1 MSISIQ
7 DCARCHR
14 PVPDQVSDEFLSW
27 EALDETGEQLICPRC
42 LTPSQERAVA
52 GDGHATGETAAGIA
66 PSHDGDLRDKVAAD
80 LRDKVAADL
89 RDKMAAEL
97 SDKVAAEVSAILS
110 DTVAVELSDT
120 VAGEVSDT
128 VAGLEELGGMSASRF
143 KAIAGGEEPNN
154 GELEEL
160 GYIFV
165 QLMRSL
171 KE

>member
-1 MSISIQ
+1 MSISTQ

-14 PVPDQVSDEFLSW
+14 PVPDQVSDELLSW
-27 EALDETGEQLICPRC
+27 EALDETREQLVCPRC
-42 LTPSQERAVA
+42 LTGSQERAVA
-52 GDGHATGETAAGIA
+52 GDSDATGEGATAVA
-66 PSHDGDLRDKVAAD
+66 PSHDGDLRDKVAAG
-80 LRDKVAADL
+80 
-89 RDKMAAEL
+89 L
-97 SDKVAAEVSAILS
+97 SDKVAAILS
-110 DTVAVELSDT
+110 DTVAVEL
-120 VAGEVSDT
+120 SDT

-143 KAIAGGEEPNN
+143 KAVADGEEPSN

>member
-1 MSISIQ
+1 MSISTQ
-7 DCARCHR
+7 ACARCHR

-27 EALDETGEQLICPRC
+27 ETLDETGEQLICPRC
-42 LTPSQERAVA
+42 LTPRQERAVA
-52 GDGHATGETAAGIA
+52 GEGDTTGETAAAVA
-66 PSHDGDLRDKVAAD
+66 PSNDGDLRDKMAAD
-80 LRDKVAADL
+80 LRDKVAA
-89 RDKMAAEL
+89 EV
-97 SDKVAAEVSAILS
+97 SDKVAAILS

-120 VAGEVSDT
+120 VAVEVSDT

-143 KAIAGGEEPNN
+143 KAIADGEEPSN

>member
-1 MSISIQ
+1 MSISTQ

-27 EALDETGEQLICPRC
+27 ETLDETGEQLICPRC
-42 LTPSQERAVA
+42 LTPGQERAVA
-52 GDGHATGETAAGIA
+52 GDGDATGETAAAVA
-66 PSHDGDLRDKVAAD
+66 PSQDGDLRDKVAAG
-80 LRDKVAADL
+80 L
-89 RDKMAAEL
+89 RDKMAAGL
-97 SDKVAAEVSAILS
+97 SEKVAAEVSDKVAAILS

-120 VAGEVSDT
+120 VAVEVSDT
-128 VAGLEELGGMSASRF
+128 VAGLEELGGMSGSRF
-143 KAIAGGEEPNN
+143 KAIADGEEPSN